1 MQKWILKTIP
11 QKQKSFIYLKDYN
24 YDILKENDKL
34 EVAGDINMDY
44 VLKRLSNND
53 NEIEDVYKDGA
64 EYIIKIRIWNGTVC
78 YLKTIQC
85 RSIIYNDDLVSEFG
99 DIIFDNGS
107 YKFMTFD
114 DEEVILEIIADEI
127 LEVDR

>member
-1 MQKWILKTIP
+1 MTAHFWRDI
-11 QKQKSFIYLKDYN
+11 IYE
-24 YDILKENDKL
+24 KENNKL
-34 EVAGDINMDY
+34 EVVGGINMEY
-44 VLKRLSNND
+44 VLKHLSNND
-53 NEIEDVYKDGA
+53 NEIEDVYKEGT

-85 RSIIYNDDLVSEFG
+85 RSIIYNDDLVNEFG

-114 DEEVILEIIADEI
+114 GEEVILEIIADEI

>member
-1 MQKWILKTIP
+1 M
-11 QKQKSFIYLKDYN
+11 
-24 YDILKENDKL
+24 E
-34 EVAGDINMDY
+34 Y
-44 VLKRLSNND
+44 VLKHLSNND
-53 NEIEDVYKDGA
+53 NEIEDVYKEGT
-64 EYIIKIRIWNGTVC
+64 EYVIKIRIWNGTVC

-85 RSIIYNDDLVSEFG
+85 RSIKYNDDLVNEFG

-114 DEEVILEIIADEI
+114 GEEVILEIISDEI

>member
-1 MQKWILKTIP
+1 MKTIP
-11 QKQKSFIYLKDYN
+11 YKQKSFIYLKDYN

-53 NEIEDVYKDGA
+53 NEIEDVYKDGS

-85 RSIIYNDDLVSEFG
+85 KSIMYNDELVNEFG
-99 DIIFDNGS
+99 DVIFDNGS
-107 YKFMTFD
+107 YKFMTID
-114 DEEVILEIIADEI
+114 NEEVILEILADEI
-127 LEVDR
+127 LEVDS

>member
-1 MQKWILKTIP
+1 
-11 QKQKSFIYLKDYN
+11 
-24 YDILKENDKL
+24 
-34 EVAGDINMDY
+34 MDQFLDSWHSY
-44 VLKRLSNND
+44 RFRYCSVNNL
-53 NEIEDVYKDGA
+53 G
-64 EYIIKIRIWNGTVC
+64 
-78 YLKTIQC
+78 
-85 RSIIYNDDLVSEFG
+85 LVSEFG